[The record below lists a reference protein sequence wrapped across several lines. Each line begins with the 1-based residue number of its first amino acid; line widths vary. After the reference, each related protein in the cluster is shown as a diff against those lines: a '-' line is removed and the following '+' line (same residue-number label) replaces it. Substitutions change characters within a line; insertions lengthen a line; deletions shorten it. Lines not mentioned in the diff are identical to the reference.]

1 MLGEGDQP
9 EKAESCG
16 PEALYGAPWLQLVAT
31 FYVGGLAAAIELA
44 LELGED
50 DRRRG

>member
-1 MLGEGDQP
+1 VRSNP
-9 EKAESCG
+9 
-16 PEALYGAPWLQLVAT
+16 